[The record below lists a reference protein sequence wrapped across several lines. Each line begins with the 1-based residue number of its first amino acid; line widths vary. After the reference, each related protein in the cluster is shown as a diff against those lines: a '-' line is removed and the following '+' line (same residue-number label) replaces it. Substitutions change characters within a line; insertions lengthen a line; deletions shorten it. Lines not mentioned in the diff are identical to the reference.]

1 MAGGETTQHNKD
13 NMKLNQLILA
23 TFAGMQ
29 LAFPAGAADDT
40 ATNSI
45 GAAQAEIPAYTASGG
60 ATQSVEAAEIEALK
74 KEVQELGQKV
84 QALQQQRDLDQQ
96 TNTDAAKEQ
105 IQDLDQ
111 KVRILERQRELDQE
125 SATAVA
131 KARPRIAIGANGFSF
146 GSADSNFV
154 VALHG
159 VVQVDSRTFQQN
171 NKVPGND
178 SILLRRARPILSG
191 TVFRDFDFLFV
202 PEFGGGT
209 PGASSSATTP
219 SIYDAYVNYRYSPEF
234 QIQAGKFKAPVG
246 LEYLQSDNYTF
257 FNERSI
263 VTDLVPGRDLG
274 FELHGDIAGGVLSY
288 AAGIFNGVGDA
299 RNTTS
304 IGFQDNREFDGR
316 LFIQPFRLTSLKPL
330 QNLGFGVG
338 GSWGD
343 ASITNTLGLPNT
355 TGGSQPGY
363 FTDGQQQ
370 FFAYYT
376 NVVASHTHW
385 RLSPQ
390 ASYYYGP
397 FGLIGEYVIS
407 DQEVRRGGQ
416 SADLQ
421 NTAWEIAGGWV
432 LTGEDTTFN
441 GVTPKHPFDPRNGQ
455 WGALQVVGRYAD
467 LDIDNAAFP
476 IFANP
481 ASASEARSWAV
492 GLNWYLNQNIR
503 VNASYSHTSFTG
515 GAGGSPSTAPG
526 SVSSH
531 PEEVVFTRVQ
541 LSF

>member
-1 MAGGETTQHNKD
+1 
-13 NMKLNQLILA
+13 L
-23 TFAGMQ
+23 
-29 LAFPAGAADDT
+29 
-40 ATNSI
+40 
-45 GAAQAEIPAYTASGG
+45 
-60 ATQSVEAAEIEALK
+60 
-74 KEVQELGQKV
+74 
-84 QALQQQRDLDQQ
+84 
-96 TNTDAAKEQ
+96 
-105 IQDLDQ
+105 
-111 KVRILERQRELDQE
+111 
-125 SATAVA
+125 
-131 KARPRIAIGANGFSF
+131 SF

-159 VVQVDSRTFQQN
+159 VLQVDSRTFEQN

-219 SIYDAYVNYRYSPEF
+219 SIYDAYVNYRYSPAF
-234 QIQAGKFKAPVG
+234 QVQAGKFKAPVG
-246 LEYLQSDNYTF
+246 LEYLQSDTYTL

-263 VTDLVPGRDLG
+263 VSDLVPGRDLG

-299 RNTTS
+299 RNS
-304 IGFQDNREFDGR
+304 SNIGFQDDREFDGR
-316 LFIQPFRLTSLKPL
+316 LFIQPFKQTSLKPL

-343 ASITNTLGLPNT
+343 STNTNTLGLPNT

-370 FFAYYT
+370 FFAYT
-376 NVVASHTHW
+376 NGVMAARTHW

-397 FGLIGEYVIS
+397 LSLMGEYAIS
-407 DQEVRRGGQ
+407 DQDVRKGAR

-421 NTAWEIAGGWV
+421 NTAWEISGGWV
-432 LTGEDTTFN
+432 LTGEDATFN
-441 GVTPKHPFDPRNGQ
+441 GVTPKYPFDPRIGQ
-455 WGALQVVGRYAD
+455 WGALQVVGRYAE
-467 LDIDNAAFP
+467 LDVDKAAFP
-476 IFANP
+476 FYANP
-481 ASASEARSWAV
+481 AASASEARSWAV
-492 GLNWYLNQNIR
+492 GLNWYLNRNIR
-503 VNASYSHTSFTG
+503 VNTSFSHTSFTG
-515 GAGGSPSTAPG
+515 GARGSPSAAPG

-531 PEEVVFTRVQ
+531 PENVLFTRIQ
-541 LSF
+541 LAF